1 MRNVP
6 VIRTESTKRKGAM
19 AVSMTVS
26 KQTLM
31 SIYARASQGDRN
43 AAREGYAVC
52 VALQKRSKSRR
63 HWSMVRD
70 AVRVRPYALHILENY
85 AMRQEELRIERANNG
100 IIDD

>member
-1 MRNVP
+1 
-6 VIRTESTKRKGAM
+6 M

-31 SIYARASQGDRN
+31 SLYARASQGDRN
-43 AAREGYAVC
+43 AAREGYAMC

-100 IIDD
+100 IIEDLEMCV